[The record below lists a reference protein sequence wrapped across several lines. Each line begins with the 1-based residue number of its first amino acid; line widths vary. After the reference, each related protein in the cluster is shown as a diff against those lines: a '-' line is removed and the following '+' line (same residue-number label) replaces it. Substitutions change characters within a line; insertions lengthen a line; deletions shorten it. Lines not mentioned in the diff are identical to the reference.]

1 VTTSREAAP
10 PGGIAQGLKRRA
22 LSLGAANA
30 FEYAIQFLLP
40 VVLVRCL
47 DEHAF
52 GQYRLLWL
60 VAGTALA
67 VVTQSMAASL
77 FYYLPRSDPPAKRM
91 YISQAMLFLLGA
103 GLVGAWAVS
112 GWNPWRPQ
120 SLQALQDYEGIVP
133 AFLALW
139 ILASLLDLLPTIEER
154 VAWQARATIGLAT
167 LRAVVLALTAY
178 ITGEFGPVL
187 VMTLV
192 FVVFKV
198 AVLLGYVARFHGLGG
213 PYVGRAAFADQVKR
227 AAPFTA
233 AGALYGLRAQ
243 ADQWVAAAVLSLGM
257 FAAFSVAAVLA
268 PMVNIFRQSV
278 IQAFLPS
285 MSRLQA
291 AGDLPGMVE
300 LNSRANAT
308 VGALVFPILAF
319 AFVFAE
325 EIVTLV
331 YTQTYIAAASV
342 MRVYILGL
350 VALSIELVTVMVLLR
365 QGPFAI
371 RVNLIALPI
380 SVAVSIAMA
389 DRIGIAGAAVGSVS
403 AVFVDVALTLRR
415 IAHCTG
421 LPVRRL
427 QDWRGLARS
436 LACAVVSAALAG
448 AIVAQ
453 HLAAKPTLLRAAVG
467 GLLCAATYLALALT
481 FTDRARLFPAQQPG
495 THP

>member
-1 VTTSREAAP
+1 MTTSREAAP
-10 PGGIAQGLKRRA
+10 AQGVAEGLKRRA
-22 LSLGAANA
+22 FSLGAANA

-77 FYYLPRSDPPAKRM
+77 FYYLPRSEAPAKRM
-91 YISQAMLFLLGA
+91 YISQAMLFLFGA
-103 GLVGAWAVS
+103 GLLGAWAVS
-112 GWNPWRPQ
+112 AWNPWRPE
-120 SLQALQDYEGIVP
+120 SLQALQQYEGIVP
-133 AFLALW
+133 AFIALW
-139 ILASLLDLLPTIEER
+139 ILASLLDLLPTVEER
-154 VAWQARATIGLAT
+154 VAWQARATMGLAT
-167 LRAVVLALTAY
+167 LRAVALSLTAY

-192 FVVFKV
+192 FVAFKV

-213 PYVGRAAFADQVKR
+213 PYVRRAAFADQVKR
-227 AAPFTA
+227 ATPFTA

-243 ADQWVAAAVLSLGM
+243 ADQWVAAAMLSLSM

-278 IQAFLPS
+278 VQAFLPS

-291 AGDLPGMVE
+291 AGDLPGMIG
-300 LNSRANAT
+300 LNNRANAT
-308 VGALVFPILAF
+308 VGALVLPILAF

-325 EIVTLV
+325 EIVTLI
-331 YTQTYIAAASV
+331 YTHTYVAAAPV
-342 MRVYILGL
+342 MRVYIIGL
-350 VALSIELVTVMVLLR
+350 VALSVELVTVMVLLR

-371 RVNLIALPI
+371 RVNLVVLPI
-380 SVAVSIAMA
+380 SVAVSIWMA

-403 AVFVDVALTLRR
+403 AVYIDVFLTLRR
-415 IAHCTG
+415 IASCTG
-421 LPVRRL
+421 IPVRQL
-427 QDWRGLARS
+427 QDWGSLGRS
-436 LACAVVSAALAG
+436 LACAGISAALAG

-453 HLAAKPTLLRAAVG
+453 HLAARPTLLRVAVG

-481 FTDRARLFPAQQPG
+481 FTDRAHLIPARQPG
-495 THP
+495 AHP